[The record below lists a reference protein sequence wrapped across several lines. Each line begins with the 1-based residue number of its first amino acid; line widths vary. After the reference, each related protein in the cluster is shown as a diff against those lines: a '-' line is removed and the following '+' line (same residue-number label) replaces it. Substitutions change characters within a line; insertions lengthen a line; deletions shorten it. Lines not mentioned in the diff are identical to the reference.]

1 MRIAQIEMCALILS
15 CVLVLTIVP
24 GLTVSH
30 AAVMEYKTVRGTEP
44 EELANRPIK
53 ELDSKTFRMQ
63 DAKTPI
69 LQDAEASING
79 AHGRLEIR
87 YQKLHS
93 IKRVSSKIG

>member
-1 MRIAQIEMCALILS
+1 MRIAQIEMCVLILS

-30 AAVMEYKTVRGTEP
+30 AA
-44 EELANRPIK
+44 IK